1 MSIVSAKVAVVSL
14 GMSCQTTWQIQSNAR
29 LLVELLRIAGPV
41 AQGGMPFDWLI
52 SPPASI
58 TGMLAAGCLFPV
70 RAEDLTLNFAP
81 WWPAHNVYY
90 WHEFRLPD
98 GSYELATSFQQTAA
112 KYQYL
117 LNKFVG
123 LAGVERRIFV
133 ISNTQNNLDHVART
147 TGTISDKLAAADIV
161 ELCAAT
167 DRFFAGPSEYIVV
180 SYADRL
186 DKAVERKNIR
196 TYQLARDASDWQGD
210 IAQWAGVFRDYLS

>member
-1 MSIVSAKVAVVSL
+1 MSIISAKVAVVSL

-29 LLVELLRIAGPV
+29 LLVELLHIAEPF

-52 SPPASI
+52 APPASVAS
-58 TGMLAAGCLFPV
+58 MLAARCLFPEC
-70 RAEDLTLNFAP
+70 AEHLKLNFAP

-90 WHEFRLPD
+90 WHDFRLPD
-98 GSYELATSFQQTAA
+98 GSYELATGFQQTAA

-147 TGTISDKLAAADIV
+147 TGTIS
-161 ELCAAT
+161 
-167 DRFFAGPSEYIVV
+167 
-180 SYADRL
+180 
-186 DKAVERKNIR
+186 
-196 TYQLARDASDWQGD
+196 
-210 IAQWAGVFRDYLS
+210 